1 MTTSDIHRETYQDVW
16 HYEFEDV
23 DGGTLVYTAITERRG
38 RDDETRRVGR
48 RLVGFRNVTDWD
60 GVRSEL
66 ARRGHDV
73 GAIHQLPV
81 IDGPL

>member
-1 MTTSDIHRETYQDVW
+1 MTTSSIHHEIHQDVW
-16 HYEFEDV
+16 RYEFEDV
-23 DGGTLVYTAITERRG
+23 DGGTLVYSAIDERREDG
-38 RDDETRRVGR
+38 GGTRRVGR

-60 GVRSEL
+60 GIRSEL

-81 IDGPL
+81 VESEL